1 MTLGSLVELSEGLL
15 RLKPNKIRSYTHTYI
30 YIILLQYDEMY
41 EHGFQDGLKSTK
53 SWLQPT
59 EGIFFWK
66 FLPSFS
72 PSGREE
78 VAGEASAAGRG

>member
-1 MTLGSLVELSEGLL
+1 MV
-15 RLKPNKIRSYTHTYI
+15 THTHI
-30 YIILLQYDEMY
+30 YIILQYDEMY
-41 EHGFQDGLKSTK
+41 GLKSTK

-59 EGIFFWK
+59 EDIFFWK
-66 FLPSFS
+66 FIPSFS

>member
-15 RLKPNKIRSYTHTYI
+15 RLKPNKIWSHTHI
-30 YIILLQYDEMY
+30 YIRLQYDETY

-53 SWLQPT
+53 SWLQPP

>member
-1 MTLGSLVELSEGLL
+1 
-15 RLKPNKIRSYTHTYI
+15 
-30 YIILLQYDEMY
+30 MY

-59 EGIFFWK
+59 EDIFFWK
-66 FLPSFS
+66 FIPSFS